1 MLYRA
6 RLIVKLSLLLH
17 AEGLVDAPQGLELAL
32 GPGPGRVVTLHS
44 VRMELEGQFVVGLS
58 DFSGRCILLH
68 AEDGVKAFPL
78 LETGSQSLHV
88 LLHSSIKSRRCN
100 ARLLLAR
107 TPPTKNFRNTRSW
120 LCEEEVRCLLV
131 FAQGLALELLLFH
144 LHHLLTQA
152 LDSLFRLLSLGHPN
166 NLLSRWGS
174 WRSI

>member
-68 AEDGVKAFPL
+68 AEEGVKAFPL

-88 LLHSSIKSRRCN
+88 FLHSSIKSRRCN
-100 ARLLLAR
+100 ARAAFGANA
-107 TPPTKNFRNTRSW
+107 TYKEF
-120 LCEEEVRCLLV
+120 
-131 FAQGLALELLLFH
+131 
-144 LHHLLTQA
+144 
-152 LDSLFRLLSLGHPN
+152 
-166 NLLSRWGS
+166 
-174 WRSI
+174 

>member
-6 RLIVKLSLLLH
+6 RLIVELSLLLH
-17 AEGLVDAPQGLELAL
+17 AEGLIDASQGLELAL

-100 ARLLLAR
+100 ASCFWRERPLQRILGIHAVGLH
-107 TPPTKNFRNTRSW
+107 
-120 LCEEEVRCLLV
+120 EEEVRRLLV
-131 FAQGLALELLLFH
+131 FEQGLALELLLFH

-166 NLLSRWGS
+166 NLLPRWGS